1 MNTCVPSVPNV
12 GIYIFSTHLQLS
24 NGKGLPCSKIEGS
37 LLVASIRLLDHSTM
51 CVTVITA
58 A

>member
-1 MNTCVPSVPNV
+1 MNTCVPGVPNV

-24 NGKGLPCSKIEGS
+24 NGKGLPCSKIEDS
-37 LLVASIRLLDHSTM
+37 SSVASIRLLDRSTM
-51 CVTVITA
+51 FVTVITA